1 MMNQQTDKFFRDKLE
16 QHQRPAPPA
25 AWDRI
30 EAGMAKKNKPVIYW
44 MKIAASLLI
53 VAVAAF
59 VLWPSGEK
67 DNGKT
72 ARKTENPVPIDTAKE
87 KTETPSRE
95 ELPSEKA
102 VPLVAEKQSNPSGK
116 SKPLTKVQPLTVPS
130 HPEEN
135 SNRHSPDPKKEQEK
149 IPVAIPMDEDVTDA
163 DVIEPDAVA
172 EVTQTNTASN
182 QNIKIVISAAD
193 SEKFLN
199 KKYIAEATPE
209 EKKTST
215 LKKLLDKA
223 DDLTTNQD
231 PFGEIRQMKN
241 EILALNFKS
250 EKQRGQNK

>member
-25 AWDRI
+25 AWERI
-30 EAGMAKKNKPVIYW
+30 EAGLSKKNKPVIYW
-44 MKIAASLLI
+44 MKIAASISI

-59 VLWPSGEK
+59 FLWPSGEK
-67 DNGKT
+67 DNDKT
-72 ARKTENPVPIDTAKE
+72 ARKTENPVPVDTAK
-87 KTETPSRE
+87 KKNQTPSRQK
-95 ELPSEKA
+95 LSSERA
-102 VPLVAEKQSNPSGK
+102 IPLVAEKQSNTSSK
-116 SKPLTKVQPLTVPS
+116 SKPVTKVQPITIPS
-130 HPEEN
+130 HPEEI
-135 SNRHSPDPKKEQEK
+135 SNRHSPDPNEQEK
-149 IPVAIPMDEDVTDA
+149 LPVANPMDEDVINA
-163 DVIEPDAVA
+163 NVIEPNAVA
-172 EVTQTNTASN
+172 EGTQTNTAAD